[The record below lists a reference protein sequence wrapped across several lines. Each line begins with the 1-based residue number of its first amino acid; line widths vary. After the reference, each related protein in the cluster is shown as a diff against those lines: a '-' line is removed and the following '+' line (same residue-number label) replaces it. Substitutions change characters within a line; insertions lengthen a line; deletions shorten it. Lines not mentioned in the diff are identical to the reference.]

1 MSALATS
8 DQVRAIQ
15 TARRRQG
22 LDEAA
27 YRAALSGFGVVSTKE
42 LTADQA
48 AAFLARLNGTPGRS
62 AAGRATGP
70 FAKKLQALWIA
81 AYNLGVVRDAD
92 DRALFA
98 FVERQTG
105 ISHTRFL
112 RDPAD
117 AEKAIEAIKAM
128 LVRDGGVAWP
138 KRKGHGSI
146 KLKRAIVVAQVFRL
160 TEGFSTTTDVMPAE
174 TVWTLNNG
182 STAQLDALSKRLG
195 AAVRRAIHEPAGGQV
210 HGR

>member
-22 LDEAA
+22 LDETA

-42 LTADQA
+42 LTPDQA

-112 RDPAD
+112 RDPTD

-160 TEGFSTTTDVMPAE
+160 NERGAGTTSDAMPAE
-174 TVWTLNNG
+174 TVWTVNNG
-182 STAQLDALSKRLG
+182 SPAQLDALSKRLG
-195 AAVRRAIHEPAGGQV
+195 VALRRAIHDPAGG
-210 HGR
+210 RA